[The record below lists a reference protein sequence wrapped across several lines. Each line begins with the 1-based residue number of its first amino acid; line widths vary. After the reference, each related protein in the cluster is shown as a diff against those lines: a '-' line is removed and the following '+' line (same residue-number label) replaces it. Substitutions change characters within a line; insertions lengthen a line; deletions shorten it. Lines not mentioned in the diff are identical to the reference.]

1 MVVLQAPVEIAHDVS
16 LKPAKSR
23 VSTGKKTSSNETKDF
38 ERVLNKSA
46 KSSSE
51 ESIFEDHRA
60 KPVNEDSE
68 KSQENKT
75 DLEREIEKIVADLG
89 LAYFFV
95 PIDKSHETLE
105 IKLNDKS
112 LGIENKIGL
121 EREIEKIVAD
131 LGLAYFF
138 VPIDKPHETLE
149 IKLDDK
155 SLGIK
160 DILFRLDDVEE
171 MLMKLGMPSEK
182 IELLAAMS
190 QDGSYI
196 DLPTLLNFLNEKTKE
211 LDNIKIPEKIWKK
224 LFRNAALKLE
234 NSASENKSFQ
244 NTAQISR
251 LEIAKKG
258 EVSLQE
264 LKHILNQLQE
274 CQKASNNKVM
284 SNSLKVQSNINPKQ
298 QLELSERAIN
308 LRTATHSSCENSN
321 SNPAP
326 FEPVELNFN
335 PGTKPTL
342 DVKSTEL
349 IDVQK
354 MEKVMSNSPKV
365 QSNINPKQQLELSE
379 RAINLR
385 TATHSSCENSN
396 SNPAPF
402 EPVELNFNPGTKPT
416 LDVKSTE
423 LKGIDIQKMEHVLKP
438 EAIPVG
444 NESTNFQHFTDQGES
459 SLWSQMFF
467 WETGLSTQTPA

>member
-1 MVVLQAPVEIAHDVS
+1 
-16 LKPAKSR
+16 
-23 VSTGKKTSSNETKDF
+23 
-38 ERVLNKSA
+38 
-46 KSSSE
+46 
-51 ESIFEDHRA
+51 
-60 KPVNEDSE
+60 
-68 KSQENKT
+68 
-75 DLEREIEKIVADLG
+75 
-89 LAYFFV
+89 
-95 PIDKSHETLE
+95 
-105 IKLNDKS
+105 
-112 LGIENKIGL
+112 
-121 EREIEKIVAD
+121 
-131 LGLAYFF
+131 
-138 VPIDKPHETLE
+138 
-149 IKLDDK
+149 
-155 SLGIK
+155 
-160 DILFRLDDVEE
+160 

-349 IDVQK
+349 
-354 MEKVMSNSPKV
+354 
-365 QSNINPKQQLELSE
+365 
-379 RAINLR
+379 
-385 TATHSSCENSN
+385 
-396 SNPAPF
+396 
-402 EPVELNFNPGTKPT
+402 
-416 LDVKSTE
+416 
-423 LKGIDIQKMEHVLKP
+423 KGIDIQKMEHVLKP

-467 WETGLSTQTPA
+467 WETGLSTQTPAGINAPKTLPFYSASFTPQLATYIQKMMSEGVNRIVLHIEPPDMGMLIIRIRSNSNKISAKISVEHDEVKNNLEKNQQLLRQYLAEQGLTLEDFSVDVSQDGFKQALWERARDAAENAHRTTTDMITSTSPPSEPPISIIAEPGGTTFYYYA